1 MRLLLLLLPLTLTG
15 QLTACLNGGVNLL
28 SGPHRWGHSMSAELA
43 YATAPDP
50 VSLIATAG
58 IGHYGHTARDVRHR
72 DPVALALSGLR
83 AGSWSLLSGGYFTSR
98 TWRYLF
104 RLEKAWW
111 LSERYDVLL
120 RLERLVVARRD
131 GSGQYN
137 FTVGLTH
144 HFT

>member
-1 MRLLLLLLPLTLTG
+1 MYDEQHGTKFSTFQFQRSNSESILTDADLRYS
-15 QLTACLNGGVNLL
+15 QLSIPKVQF
-28 SGPHRWGHSMSAELA
+28 R
-43 YATAPDP
+43 ATAPDP
-50 VSLIATAG
+50 VSLVATAG

-72 DPVALALSGLR
+72 DPVALALAGLR